1 LQLVLPA
8 VCSCCPN
15 PWRAALDPRSRLPA
29 KMILDGSYQIESVIG
44 AGGFGITYRAED
56 LNLKTSV
63 ALKEYYPESY
73 GDRDHSM
80 SVRPKSE
87 RHQQTFEWGLASFL
101 REAQM
106 LARFRHPSVVRVA
119 RVFEANA
126 TAYMVMDFE
135 KGKSFADWLVGLGR
149 RPTQAELDR
158 IVAPLLEALA
168 LMHRQNFLHRDIAPD
183 NIIIRDDGSPV
194 LLDFGAARRAV
205 AEISRSITSIVK
217 GGYSPPEQY
226 ASDSRAQGPWTDLY
240 ALGAT
245 LYLAVAGRPPDDSP
259 SRADTDVMPSAA
271 RAAIGTYRPGFLAA
285 IDRCLAVKASARPQS
300 VEQLRPLLLGQE
312 GPRTSGRPSKAG
324 LATSASPRRPLRWL
338 AAVAAAVVLLA
349 GGYAGVELLGKRLQ
363 VAAPD
368 PKAQVPRADP
378 TTAADA
384 GNSQTMREA
393 QELRA
398 REDAR
403 LKAEAQREA
412 EARQREEQRLAAERA
427 ARELSQQE
435 DAAQAEA
442 RAEGGTPET
451 AAKVAREAPAS
462 EAKVALAPSPPVPV
476 SKQPFDGVWRATITA
491 ANDFCVYK
499 SGDFLLSITNGAI
512 VGGKGYHTGSVSS
525 AGDLVMTG
533 PARANP
539 AFKVRFTA
547 KLSEG
552 RGQGQYRVL
561 QGKCIG
567 SFAVKKLS

>member
-1 LQLVLPA
+1 
-8 VCSCCPN
+8 
-15 PWRAALDPRSRLPA
+15 
-29 KMILDGSYQIESVIG
+29 
-44 AGGFGITYRAED
+44 
-56 LNLKTSV
+56 
-63 ALKEYYPESY
+63 
-73 GDRDHSM
+73 
-80 SVRPKSE
+80 
-87 RHQQTFEWGLASFL
+87 
-101 REAQM
+101 
-106 LARFRHPSVVRVA
+106 
-119 RVFEANA
+119 
-126 TAYMVMDFE
+126 MVMDFE

-149 RPTQAELDR
+149 RPTQAEFDR
-158 IVAPLLEALA
+158 IVAPLLEVLA
-168 LMHRQNFLHRDIAPD
+168 LMHKQNFLHRDIAPD

-245 LYLAVAGRPPDDSP
+245 LYPAVAGRPPDDSP

-312 GPRTSGRPSKAG
+312 EEPCTSGRSGKAG
-324 LATSASPRRPLRWL
+324 LATSASPRRPLRWV

-349 GGYAGVELLGKRLQ
+349 GGYAGVELLGKRPQ

-368 PKAQVPRADP
+368 PKAHIPRADP
-378 TTAADA
+378 TAAADA
-384 GNSQTMREA
+384 GDSQTLREA

-403 LKAEAQREA
+403 LKAEA
-412 EARQREEQRLAAERA
+412 
-427 ARELSQQE
+427 
-435 DAAQAEA
+435 
-442 RAEGGTPET
+442 RAEGGTPEA
-451 AAKVAREAPAS
+451 AAKVAREAPAN
-462 EAKVALAPSPPVPV
+462 EAKVALAPSPPAPV

-512 VGGKGYHTGSVSS
+512 VGGKGYHIGSVGS

-533 PARANP
+533 PARANS